1 MNDPV
6 ELFSVLALRFEDLH
20 GLAVEA
26 QCEGQPREMMQILSE
41 QIFNEL
47 QLGVAVLHQI
57 IAALDAQ

>member
-6 ELFSVLALRFEDLH
+6 ELFSVLALRLEDLH

-26 QCEGQPREMMQILSE
+26 QCESQPREILQILSQ
-41 QIFNEL
+41 QICNGL

-57 IAALDAQ
+57 DAALDAQ